1 MGDENGHLEQGRQVT
16 QVRGLAGAAHLP
28 HLLRMSAPSALRPHS
43 SGPFWRNALIVIVPV
58 VVASIVGSAV
68 TVPQIP
74 GWYADLAKPFFN
86 PPNWVFGPVWTL
98 LFAMMAYAVY
108 RILRLPAVTPGKVR
122 ALAVYH
128 VQLALNL
135 LWSCV
140 FFGLSSPVG
149 GILVILPLL
158 ALILT
163 TIAQFR
169 PLDRLSAGLLWPY
182 AAWVSFE
189 TLLNVSIWWLNK

>member
-1 MGDENGHLEQGRQVT
+1 MT
-16 QVRGLAGAAHLP
+16 QVRGLAKAARLP
-28 HLLRMSAPSALRPHS
+28 HLARMSAPSAPRTHTAAP
-43 SGPFWRNALIVIVPV
+43 WRNALIVIVPV

-74 GWYADLAKPFFN
+74 GWYAGLAKPVFN

-108 RILRLPAVTPGKVR
+108 RILRLPAVTPGRVR

-140 FFGLSSPVG
+140 FFGLNSPVG
-149 GILVILPLL
+149 GILVIVPLL

-169 PLDRLSAGLLWPY
+169 LLDRLSAGLLWPY
-182 AAWVSFE
+182 AAWVSFA

>member
-1 MGDENGHLEQGRQVT
+1 
-16 QVRGLAGAAHLP
+16 
-28 HLLRMSAPSALRPHS
+28 MSAPSAPRNHI
-43 SGPFWRNALIVIVPV
+43 SGSFWRNALIAIVPV

-74 GWYADLAKPFFN
+74 GWYAGLAKPVFN
-86 PPNWVFGPVWTL
+86 PPNGVFGPVWTL
-98 LFAMMAYAVY
+98 LFAMMAYAAY
-108 RILRLPAVTPGKVR
+108 RILRLPVVTPGRAR
-122 ALAVYH
+122 ALCVYH

-140 FFGLSSPVG
+140 FFGLNSPVG

-163 TIAQFR
+163 TIVQFR

-182 AAWVSFE
+182 AAWVSFA
-189 TLLNVSIWWLNK
+189 TLLNVSIWWLNR